1 MTVVCSLMP
10 VYTPT
15 RAAAGGAVALSEEE
29 VKAFK
34 RVEP

>member
-1 MTVVCSLMP
+1 MTVVCGRVP